1 MMAKKTIEKA
11 FPGKSAD
18 VLYVEVERIIQ
29 GLGKKYGITCAYDP
43 VKRRIVVPETM
54 GVSGLCAVHDG
65 RVTVDL
71 EHGLMGTAVVGTVKG
86 YIEDK
91 LGKLFA

>member
-1 MMAKKTIEKA
+1 MAKKTIERA
-11 FPGKSAD
+11 FPGKSAE
-18 VLYVEVERIIQ
+18 VLYGEVEKIIQ
-29 GLGKKYGITCAYDP
+29 GLGKKYGITCTYDP
-43 VKRRIVVPETM
+43 KKRRILVPETM
-54 GVSGLCAVHDG
+54 GVSGHCSVRDG
-65 RVTVDL
+65 HVTVDL

>member
-1 MMAKKTIEKA
+1 MGKKTIEKS

-18 VLYVEVERIIQ
+18 VLYAEVEKVIQ
-29 GLGKKYGITCAYDP
+29 GLGKKYGITCKFEPA
-43 VKRRIVVPETM
+43 KHRILVPETM
-54 GVSGLCAVHDG
+54 GVSGHCAVTDG

-86 YIEDK
+86 YIEAK
-91 LGKLFA
+91 LAKLFA